1 MKVSRVKRKAAGKTL
16 LFVFGVLEQ
25 CKHTLHFSAPDWS
38 DTFTPRE
45 REYIDKLQVRL
56 DQEAEACRK
65 LAWKLI
71 RS

>member
-1 MKVSRVKRKAAGKTL
+1 
-16 LFVFGVLEQ
+16 VLEQ